1 MGSET
6 DPDLGRLLSEIAD
19 LNQRVTRLENQL
31 QYISQASPSAPGTG
45 TAAGMPEAPAA
56 KPPRPPR
63 VPIQQRL
70 SEEFIGGK
78 LLNRIGALIVV
89 IAVAYFLKWSF
100 DNDII
105 GELGRCLLGLA
116 GGILFMAGGHFY
128 YKKGY
133 GVFSQGLTGAGIAI
147 IYLSTYAAV
156 NYYDLI
162 SPYMAFAAMFLTS
175 IAGGVISAADDMAG
189 TAVISALGGFMVPFL
204 MGAHTGQILPLLTY
218 VLILDLGILLLAFY
232 RQWFYLDF
240 LALMGSFILAVAA
253 YNLNWK
259 IWTGQVFLAAFLFLF
274 SAVAILYNHRTRD
287 SNPGLL
293 LSSAVLFGAFTFF
306 NLYDEMNQWLGL
318 ICLILAAIYALT
330 YLLVTSRKWC
340 TEFFTYTILII
351 ALVYS
356 ALTGPAQL
364 QGVYNQLAWLAIAAA
379 SLYYSWFSR
388 KLLPYL
394 IGLAVLIVTA
404 RSVHVE
410 LHPRPFLNDT
420 SVVLFFTA
428 LDWAWALW
436 VTGRN
441 YARQKWLLLSMAVV
455 ATGIVFFLLDYDISN
470 AIYYYQANQSFSFL
484 IPISWAAISS
494 LVLWLGVHRDK
505 MEIRLFSLLLYGVV
519 ILRTIFYD
527 LRQLDIVFKIMVL
540 MVIGL
545 IALAVSF
552 FYQKRM
558 KGGGQNA

>member
-1 MGSET
+1 MGSES

-19 LNQRVTRLENQL
+19 LNQRVTRLESQL
-31 QYISQASPSAPGTG
+31 QSIAQAPPSTPGIG
-45 TAAGMPEAPAA
+45 TVADMPATTAVR
-56 KPPRPPR
+56 PPRPPR
-63 VPIQQRL
+63 IPIQQRL

-116 GGILFMAGGHFY
+116 GGILLMAGGHFY
-128 YKKGY
+128 FKKGY

-156 NYYDLI
+156 NYYHLI

-175 IAGGVISAADDMAG
+175 IAGGVIAAADDMAG
-189 TAVISALGGFMVPFL
+189 TAVISALGGFLVPFL

-218 VLILDLGILLLAFY
+218 ILILDLGILLLAYY

-240 LALMGSFILAVAA
+240 LALLGSFVLAVAA
-253 YNLNWK
+253 YNLDWK
-259 IWTGQVFLAAFLFLF
+259 IWTGQLFLAAFLFLF
-274 SAVAILYNHRTRD
+274 SAVAILYNHRTRS

-293 LSSAVLFGAFTFF
+293 LASAVLFGAFTFF
-306 NLYDEMNQWLGL
+306 NLYDEMRLWLGL
-318 ICLILAAIYALT
+318 ICLILAAIYAGI
-330 YLLVTSRKWC
+330 YLFVTSRKWG
-340 TEFFTYTILII
+340 TEFFAYTILII

-356 ALTGPAQL
+356 MLTWPAQL
-364 QGVYNQLAWLAIAAA
+364 QGLYNQIAWLAIAAA

-388 KLLPYL
+388 RLPPYL
-394 IGLAVLIVTA
+394 IGLTILIATA

-410 LHPRPFLNDT
+410 IHPRPFLNDT
-420 SVVLFFTA
+420 SVALFITA
-428 LDWAWALW
+428 LDWVWALW

-441 YARQKWLLLSMAVV
+441 YARQKWLQISMAVV
-455 ATGIVFFLLDYDISN
+455 ATSIIFFLLDYDISN
-470 AIYYYQANQSFSFL
+470 AVYYYQANQSFTFL
-484 IPISWAAISS
+484 IPISWAVISS
-494 LVLWLGVHRDK
+494 LGLWLGVRRDK
-505 MEIRLFSLLLYGVV
+505 IEIRLFSLLLYGVV